1 MENNVDSAE
10 VAEVAS
16 VEAKTQDLP
25 VQAQENKTKK
35 PKMLAYGLAIATIV
49 TVMSAADCFIAPCF
63 FKGTSFMWITFIS
76 WTLFSGQPKS
86 ERMKAIIGYII
97 GYFAANGMVWLA
109 NSFEILTKLQS
120 PVLPMG
126 FLAVGFVFNMLIAM
140 YGNYTNKFL
149 NSIPAMFLGLSFTFS
164 GVGVGFNPGNL
175 SSLVIIII
183 YGMMGVL
190 ACFACDFC
198 AKKFIKSK

>member
-1 MENNVDSAE
+1 MENNANS
-10 VAEVAS
+10 AEVAS
-16 VEAKTQDLP
+16 VESKTQDLP
-25 VQAQENKTKK
+25 VQAQESKTKK
-35 PKMLAYGLAIATIV
+35 PKMLAYGLAVGTIV
-49 TVMSAADCFIAPCF
+49 TAMTIADCYIAPCF

-76 WTLFSGQPKS
+76 WTLFSGQPKN
-86 ERMKAIIGYII
+86 ERLKAIIGYII

-120 PVLPMG
+120 PVLPIG

-164 GVGVGFNPGNL
+164 GVGVGFAPSNL
-175 SSLVIIII
+175 SSLAIIVI

-198 AKKFIKSK
+198 AKKLIKSE

>member
-1 MENNVDSAE
+1 MENNANSAE
-10 VAEVAS
+10 AAS

-35 PKMLAYGLAIATIV
+35 PKMLAYGLAVGTIV
-49 TVMSAADCFIAPCF
+49 TAMTIADCFIAPCF

-76 WTLFSGQPKS
+76 WTLFSGQPKN
-86 ERMKAIIGYII
+86 ERLKAIIGYII

-109 NSFEILTKLQS
+109 NNFEILTKLQS
-120 PVLPMG
+120 PVLPIG

-164 GVGVGFNPGNL
+164 GVGVGFAPSNL
-175 SSLVIIII
+175 SSLAIIII

-198 AKKFIKSK
+198 AKKLIKSK

>member
-1 MENNVDSAE
+1 MENKVNSAE
-10 VAEVAS
+10 VTS

-35 PKMLAYGLAIATIV
+35 PKMLVYGLTVATIV
-49 TVMSAADCFIAPCF
+49 TAMTIADCFIAPCF
-63 FKGTSFMWITFIS
+63 FKGASFMWITFIS

-175 SSLVIIII
+175 SSLAIIII

>member
-1 MENNVDSAE
+1 MENNANSTE
-10 VAEVAS
+10 TTS
-16 VEAKTQDLP
+16 LEAKTQDLP

-35 PKMLAYGLAIATIV
+35 PKMLVYGLAVATIV
-49 TVMSAADCFIAPCF
+49 TAMTIADCFIAPCF
-63 FKGTSFMWITFIS
+63 FKGASFMWITFIS

-164 GVGVGFNPGNL
+164 GVGVGFAPNNL
-175 SSLVIIII
+175 NSLAIIII
-183 YGMMGVL
+183 YGMMGVF
-190 ACFACDFC
+190 ACFGCDFC
-198 AKKFIKSK
+198 AKKFMKQ

>member
-1 MENNVDSAE
+1 MEDKANSAE
-10 VAEVAS
+10 VTS
-16 VEAKTQDLP
+16 VEAKTQNLQ
-25 VQAQENKTKK
+25 VQAQENKTKN
-35 PKMLAYGLAIATIV
+35 PRMLAYSLAVATIV
-49 TVMSAADCFIAPCF
+49 TALSVADCFIAPCF
-63 FKGTSFMWITFIS
+63 FKGTSFMWIAFIS
-76 WTLFSGQPKS
+76 WTLFSGQPKN
-86 ERMKAIIGYII
+86 ERLKAIIGYII

-109 NSFEILTKLQS
+109 SNFETFTKLQS

-126 FLAVGFVFNMLIAM
+126 FLAIGFVFNMLIAM

-175 SSLVIIII
+175 SSLAIIVI

-198 AKKFIKSK
+198 ANKLIKSK

>member
-1 MENNVDSAE
+1 MENNANS
-10 VAEVAS
+10 AEVAS
-16 VEAKTQDLP
+16 VESKTQDLP

-35 PKMLAYGLAIATIV
+35 PKMLAYGLAVATIV
-49 TVMSAADCFIAPCF
+49 TLMSTADCFIAPCF
-63 FKGTSFMWITFIS
+63 FKGASFMWITFIS
-76 WTLFSGQPKS
+76 WTLFSGQPKN
-86 ERMKAIIGYII
+86 ERLKAIIGYII

-109 NSFEILTKLQS
+109 NNFEAFTKLQS
-120 PVLPMG
+120 PVLPIG

-164 GVGVGFNPGNL
+164 GVGVGFAPSNL
-175 SSLVIIII
+175 SSLAIIII

-198 AKKFIKSK
+198 AKKLIKSK

>member
-10 VAEVAS
+10 VAEVAG

-35 PKMLAYGLAIATIV
+35 PKMLVYGLAVATIV
-49 TVMSAADCFIAPCF
+49 TAMTIADCFIAPCF
-63 FKGTSFMWITFIS
+63 FKGASFMWITFIS

-109 NSFEILTKLQS
+109 NNFEILTKLQS

-126 FLAVGFVFNMLIAM
+126 FLAIGFVFNMLIAM

-175 SSLVIIII
+175 SSLAIIII

>member
-35 PKMLAYGLAIATIV
+35 PKMLVYGLAIATIV